1 MRRSADEIIADVRA
15 MVAAAD
21 TPAARVARLTARA
34 AADEIA
40 ELAATVAADEIAQVA
55 ARVAADELT
64 APFKMSVC
72 LRCPC
77 YRCRRIPMAPGCGG
91 SRCRCDRCR
100 IPMTPEPVS
109 SDEPADAVDPEPA
122 EAKAEA
128 PETDVDGFELRC
140 ILAADAPPT
149 AAASAIAIS
158 SVISSSSRR
167 SNSCSRSNNNSRS
180 VSQPRHILE
189 QNSSSRDISRSGT
202 STASDVVGAASS
214 FEPFHPR
221 RRQRS
226 KQFGSVFDSIEDK
239 RASLQREDAATAATA
254 ATDQSSATDY
264 LMTMASASA
273 VASAYATRQQV
284 QRRPASEDIGS
295 QQKRRKRS
303 EQ

>member
-15 MVAAAD
+15 RVAAAD
-21 TPAARVARLTARA
+21 TLAARVARLTARA

-140 ILAADAPPT
+140 ILAADEPPT

-158 SVISSSSRR
+158 SA
-167 SNSCSRSNNNSRS
+167 
-180 VSQPRHILE
+180 L
-189 QNSSSRDISRSGT
+189 
-202 STASDVVGAASS
+202 AAAAGAATAAAAATTTAEVYRNRVTYWNRTAAAETSAEAARQPLRMSS
-214 FEPFHPR
+214 EPR
-221 RRQRS
+221 RRLSRFTHDDDSDRS
-226 KQFGSVFDSIEDK
+226 SFGSVFDSIEDK

-264 LMTMASASA
+264 LMKMASASA